1 MSEFNFSWIP
11 LIGGFFLKK
20 NAKITSNQLPDVI
33 SARVQVLSGT
43 DSGLA
48 SQVLALGEIAAP
60 TDKTWLRRGD
70 GVATGGVKIGVSP
83 DNTQLT
89 GDVVVRGADVGAIGS
104 VTVRGAV
111 GDESV
116 TRICKMG
123 DTIDISDGEAGVNGY
138 ANMYPAG
145 IEVGDA
151 DGFVFQINADR
162 QALVNVVSPNG
173 SFSGHVA
180 VRVPVPVNSSSAGRV
195 GFFASDNSYFYF
207 YGATGWRRIA
217 GSTF

>member
-11 LIGGFFLKK
+11 LIGSFFLKK

-70 GVATGGVKIGVSP
+70 GVNAGGVKIGVSP

-89 GDVVVRGADVGAIGS
+89 GDVVVTGADLDTIGT
-104 VTVRGAV
+104 VTVRSPV
-111 GDESV
+111 ES
-116 TRICKMG
+116 TIANRTCKMG
-123 DTIDISDGEAGVNGY
+123 DAIDISDGVDGVDGY
-138 ANMYPAG
+138 GQMTPG
-145 IEVGDA
+145 TIEIKDA
-151 DGFVFQINADR
+151 AGFVFQFNADR
-162 QALVNVVSPNG
+162 QVNINVVSPNAA
-173 SFSGHVA
+173 FMGHVA
-180 VRVPVPVNSSSAGRV
+180 VRVPVPANSSSAGRF

-207 YGATGWRRIA
+207 YGATGWRRIV
-217 GSTF
+217 GLTF